1 VIQRVARSVGRAIAG
16 AVATVA
22 APRMSRSL
30 RTALL
35 NVRFE
40 LYMQRLHRASVKR
53 AASLTNG
60 KPLRLNLGS
69 GFHPKPGWINVD
81 LVDELSDLQLDLR
94 EPLPFAD
101 NSVAQIYTEHFFE
114 HLSFTSPAD
123 SLAREIEAPGSPSD
137 ALTFLRE
144 CLRVLAPGGT
154 IDIGVP
160 DAEIALHDY
169 LQRQTA
175 GGDGHGANANWWGP
189 NWCDTPMHRLNYVFR
204 QGREHQYAWD
214 YETLERVLAAVG
226 FTSIAAAVRSGARP
240 PQSNPLALRARG
252 KTAREQ
258 LGM

>member
-1 VIQRVARSVGRAIAG
+1 MIQRVARSVGRTIVG

-30 RTALL
+30 RMALR
-35 NVRFE
+35 NVRSE

-53 AASLTNG
+53 ASSLVNG
-60 KPLRLNLGS
+60 TPVRLNLGS

-81 LVDELSDLQLDLR
+81 LVDGLSDLQLDLR

-123 SLAREIEAPGSPSD
+123 SLAREIEAPDSPSD

-160 DAEIALHDY
+160 DAEVALHDY

-175 GGDGHGANANWWGP
+175 GGNGWWGP
-189 NWCDTPMHRLNYVFR
+189 KWCDTPMHRLNYVFR
-204 QGREHQYAWD
+204 QGHEHQYAWD

-226 FTSIAAAVRSGARP
+226 FTAIARRQFDPALDHRNQVRSLFVRAAKP
-240 PQSNPLALRARG
+240 NP
-252 KTAREQ
+252 TN
-258 LGM
+258 